1 MTQPPADAG
10 AGGGGDARGLVLIST
25 AVAQMVVP
33 ILIGVWLDNRYGWGP
48 WGMAG
53 GAILGLVGGGWM
65 LWRIVRRM
73 NRTDRPGG
81 APPTEH

>member
-1 MTQPPADAG
+1 MTPPPADAG
-10 AGGGGDARGLVLIST
+10 SGGGGDTRGLVLIST

-48 WGMAG
+48 WGMAV
-53 GAILGLVGGGWM
+53 GAVVGLVGGGWA
-65 LWRIVRRM
+65 LWAIVRRM
-73 NRTDRPGG
+73 NRNTGRGG